1 MTEVPQD
8 TGAIGGATVTAAA
21 YSTPLG
27 ANRDFNWLWFGKA
40 FSEMGSGVTLLAV
53 PLIAVR
59 LLGASTFQVS
69 TLQVANNLAFL
80 LAALPVSTLIDRHR
94 RRALMIGADTAR
106 ALLLCLAAGVA
117 LAGHMDVVG
126 LFVIIVL
133 VGVGTVVYEGASQ
146 ALIPRIVP
154 PDQLVQANGRLSAT
168 WSAALV
174 TGPAVG
180 GLLFATLG
188 VTKALLFDVA
198 TYVVSI
204 GCMLCVRV
212 DVQPT
217 ASSAPQSVGS
227 GPGTGLFAGIRYIWR
242 DRPLATLIGA
252 GTSLNFFVQF
262 VFAVEVVFLVR
273 YLRIP
278 IGLVAIPFSIAALG
292 GIAGGMKAGWLA
304 EKLGSARVLYLVPV
318 GTVWMLLLVPVAR
331 PGWGVALYVLGVT
344 GFFTGAAVLGSGS
357 DAYIQ
362 ATCPEGIVGR
372 IASSSRWA
380 TWGIMPV
387 GALTGGLLAAALGV
401 RTVLLIGAIG
411 AWASVLAVIASPLR
425 KTRDYGP
432 ARPPM
437 GPSVG

>member
-1 MTEVPQD
+1 M
-8 TGAIGGATVTAAA
+8 TAAA
-21 YSTPLG
+21 DAPMLG
-27 ANRDFNWLWFGKA
+27 ANRNFNWLWFGKA

-59 LLGASTFQVS
+59 VLGASTFQVS

-80 LAALPVSTLIDRHR
+80 LAALPVSTFIDRR
-94 RRALMIGADTAR
+94 RKRALMIVADAAR
-106 ALLLCLAAGVA
+106 ALLLCFAAVAA
-117 LAGHMDVVG
+117 LAGHMDVAG
-126 LFVIIVL
+126 LFLIVVL
-133 VGVGTVVYEGASQ
+133 VGIGTVVYEGACQ

-154 PDQLVQANGRLSAT
+154 AAHLVQANGRLSAT

-188 VTKALLFDVA
+188 VTQALLFDVA

-212 DVQPT
+212 NEHPP
-217 ASSAPQSVGS
+217 SAPTSQSADS
-227 GPGTGLFAGIRYIWR
+227 GADTGLLAGIRYIWR
-242 DRPLATLIGA
+242 DRPLAALIGA

-278 IGLVAIPFSIAALG
+278 IGLVAIPFSVAAIG
-292 GIAGGMKAGWLA
+292 GIIGGMKAGWLA
-304 EKLGSARVLYLVPV
+304 EKLGSARALCLVPAS
-318 GTVWMLLLVPVAR
+318 TVWMLLLIPVAR
-331 PGWGVALYVLGVT
+331 PGWGVVLYALGVT
-344 GFFTGAAVLGSGS
+344 GFFAGAAVLGSGS

-362 ATCPEGIVGR
+362 ATCPDGIVGR

-387 GALTGGLLAAALGV
+387 GALTGGLLASVLGV

-411 AWASVLAVIASPLR
+411 ALASVLAVMASPLR
-425 KTRDYGP
+425 KARDYGP
-432 ARPPM
+432 AGPPE
-437 GPSVG
+437 GTSVG